1 MTPQAQLILQGSVAF
16 GATLVYA
23 YVARVVAMRHTSPEA
38 RLANRAF
45 TAWWATIGAIE
56 LLVALYTFAAALGVR
71 NLALAATTITLILV
85 LVALA
90 IGALLYYLV
99 YLYTGN
105 ARWFRPIAMSYAI
118 LAAGLVYLV
127 AWIDPTGFSD
137 TQRPA
142 ALQYARELAGIPMI
156 ALGLTFSVPVI
167 LAATAYG
174 SLYFRTDQPEAKFRI
189 AVIATSFGLW
199 FGWSATST
207 ILDLGR
213 QYPDSMALFAVN
225 SAFTLLAPAVI
236 LCAYRPPRWVRVR
249 LERRQLRRDLV

>member
-1 MTPQAQLILQGSVAF
+1 MTPEAQLILRGAVAV
-16 GATLVYA
+16 GAALFYG
-23 YVARVVAMRHTSPEA
+23 YVARFVAMRHTSPEA

-45 TAWWATIGAIE
+45 AAWWGTIGAIE
-56 LLVALYTFAAALGVR
+56 LLAALYTVAAALGAR
-71 NLALAATTITLILV
+71 NLALATATTTLILI

-105 ARWFRPIAMSYAI
+105 ARWFRPIAISYAI

-127 AWIDPTGFSD
+127 AWMDPTGFNEA
-137 TQRPA
+137 QGPA
-142 ALQYARELAGIPMI
+142 ALQYAREPAGVPMI
-156 ALGLTFSVPVI
+156 ALGLAFSVPVI
-167 LAATAYG
+167 LAAIAYG

-199 FGWSATST
+199 FGWSASST
-207 ILDLGR
+207 ILDLASK
-213 QYPDSMALFAVN
+213 YPNSMTLFAVN
-225 SAFTLLAPAVI
+225 SAFTLLAPAAI

-249 LERRQLRRDLV
+249 LERRELRRDLV